1 MPIHID
7 HFTKTICACIK
18 EHWHGPI
25 KHAAVISV
33 LLLSAGL
40 ILACCSE
47 LLVHNNWLRT
57 ILHLPAWAGKPYFNA
72 PFLDA
77 QSAILLDLDSSRI
90 IYEKKIY
97 ERMYPASTTK
107 ILTAL
112 VAIENSDP
120 NEIVTVGREIYLA
133 PRDGSKAGLYEGEKI
148 LMRDVIFGLMLPSG
162 NDAAYVI
169 AAHIAR
175 KRLGVNRS
183 NMSKSISFFVK
194 IMNQRAKKAGARMSH
209 FTNPDGYH
217 DPNHYSTAY
226 DLSIIA
232 KEAMKLPLFRRVVK
246 SSTYSRFTPEGNWGR
261 NRKDGRLPPYGFKQT
276 VGCKQMMP
284 DSHICV
290 WENRNLLLD
299 PLNPFYFPEANGIKT
314 GHTAEA
320 GYCLVV
326 SASRQGEHLIAV
338 VLMSTQTGVWN
349 DATILLNHGFTGR

>member
-1 MPIHID
+1 MTIPLD
-7 HFTKTICACIK
+7 RFTKTICACLH
-18 EHWHGPI
+18 EQWHGPI
-25 KHAAVISV
+25 KRAAAISV

-40 ILACCSE
+40 IFACCLA
-47 LLVHNNWLRT
+47 LLVHNNWLST
-57 ILHLPAWAGKPYFNA
+57 ILHPPAWTGKTYFNA

-77 QSAILLDLDSSRI
+77 QSAILLELDSRRP
-90 IYEKKIY
+90 IYAKKIY

-120 NEIVTVGREIYLA
+120 KEIVTVGREIYLA

-148 LMRDVIFGLMLPSG
+148 LMRDAIFGLMLPSG

-169 AAHIAR
+169 AAHIAG
-175 KRLGVNRS
+175 KIFGVYHS

-246 SSTYSRFTPEGNWGR
+246 SSTHSRFTPDGNWR
-261 NRKDGRLPPYGFKQT
+261 QNRKEGRLPPYGFKQT
-276 VGCKQMMP
+276 VGWKQIIP
-284 DSHICV
+284 DSRICV

-299 PLNPFYFPEANGIKT
+299 PLNPFYYPEVNGIKT
-314 GHTAEA
+314 GHTSEA

-326 SASRQGEHLIAV
+326 SASRQGKHLLAV

-349 DATILLNHGFTGR
+349 DSIILLNYGFTRR